1 MPAAESTGVVI
12 RIGVLSSE
20 FEKLGEEELAKTLT
34 VFTLAAMPMPP
45 DPDDPPSDLM
55 DKFIAGMHEMMD
67 KHLQRLE
74 KTHLS

>member
-1 MPAAESTGVVI
+1 MPAADSTGVVI

-20 FEKLGEEELAKTLT
+20 FEKMGEKKLAETLT

-45 DPDDPPSDLM
+45 DPQDVPSDLM
-55 DKFIAGMHEMMD
+55 EKFVAGMHEMID
-67 KHLQRLE
+67 QHLQRLE